1 MTISVIRGI
10 TFNTTNINQV
20 ETNTS
25 TNKGVFPTGS
35 LIVDMSSNTLRL
47 GDGATQG
54 GVAVAGG
61 GGGGG
66 SNAWAD
72 ITGKPTTLAGF
83 GITDAV
89 ASPLSADLI
98 TGSNRIKFQSAGVH
112 SFMDFTVTQFGQTN
126 NTVLSSVKS
135 INLFLDSNGG
145 DSGQAFRIYNNTDP
159 DNNPTEDTYIFKVQ
173 ENGNVNIGN
182 HLLMDQGSI
191 VFEGTADDDFETTL
205 TPGNPTQDN
214 TITLPDVSGT
224 IITTGNADAPAT
236 TTSSGD
242 ADFVLIDDGGT
253 MKKITPTNLGIGG
266 GGGGGSLNNVVEDTT
281 PQLGGTLEANGNLI
295 QFGDSASATDDRL
308 QFGANQDLH
317 IYHDSNF
324 NNNVIDGISGHLII
338 RNEPSNTTKNVYVQA
353 DNEVLITTISANE
366 TMAKFSKDGGVELY
380 YDDHKKVETTSAGI
394 SVVNEAHIEG
404 ATPYLTL
411 KRTDNANVPMIRFLG
426 SGGAAGS
433 TIGFDGTSGT
443 VNEMIFQTY
452 DGSLNER
459 LRVQTGGVKIT
470 GSFALGTSGT
480 EPTSSG
486 DAGEVGEV
494 RYTDNYI
501 YIKTSAGWK
510 RANLSGIV

>member
-1 MTISVIRGI
+1 MALNQKGIEHILAVGKTIASEEATTVYPKGMLVVDSSNNIRVGDGSTAGGTGI
-10 TFNTTNINQV
+10 AGASGYANTDVDAHLNTGTATANQV
-20 ETNTS
+20 LS
-25 TNKGVFPTGS
+25 WTGT
-35 LIVDMSSNTLRL
+35 DY
-47 GDGATQG
+47 DW
-54 GVAVAGG
+54 VAQSGG
-61 GGGGG
+61 GGGGISSTDDVPEG
-66 SNAWAD
+66 SSN
-72 ITGKPTTLAGF
+72 LYY
-83 GITDAV
+83 TDARADTRATLRIGA
-89 ASPLSADLI
+89 ASIGNLNDVDTTGASDGQALAWSSSNSRWEPLTISGGSYSNSDVDTHLNQSNPTAGYVLSWNGSDYAWTANG
-98 TGSNRIKFQSAGVH
+98 TGSG
-112 SFMDFTVTQFGQTN
+112 
-126 NTVLSSVKS
+126 L
-135 INLFLDSNGG
+135 G
-145 DSGQAFRIYNNTDP
+145 D
-159 DNNPTEDTYIFKVQ
+159 
-173 ENGNVNIGN
+173 
-182 HLLMDQGSI
+182 
-191 VFEGTADDDFETTL
+191 
-205 TPGNPTQDN
+205 
-214 TITLPDVSGT
+214 
-224 IITTGNADAPAT
+224 
-236 TTSSGD
+236 
-242 ADFVLIDDGGT
+242 
-253 MKKITPTNLGIGG
+253 
-266 GGGGGSLNNVVEDTT
+266 VVDDTT
-281 PQLGGTLEANGNLI
+281 PQLGGTLETNGNLI

-324 NNNVIDGISGHLII
+324 NNNVIDGISGHLIV
-338 RNEPSNTTKNVYVQA
+338 RNEPSNTTNNVYVQA
-353 DNEVLITTISANE
+353 DNEVLITTISAQE

-380 YDDHKKVETTSAGI
+380 YDDHKKLETASHGI